1 MISSTILSNILSNH
15 PHQQTWALNED
26 PITELH
32 KIKWMEFLRNDFI
45 CFFVRLTLLIYN

>member
-1 MISSTILSNILSNH
+1 MISSTILSNILSKTT
-15 PHQQTWALNED
+15 PKQTWALNKD

-45 CFFVRLTLLIYN
+45 CFL